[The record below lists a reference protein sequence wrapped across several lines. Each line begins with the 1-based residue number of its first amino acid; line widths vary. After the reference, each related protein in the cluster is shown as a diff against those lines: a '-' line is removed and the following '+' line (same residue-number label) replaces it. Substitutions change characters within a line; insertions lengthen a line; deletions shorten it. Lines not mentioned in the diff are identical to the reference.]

1 MATHM
6 LKRSVGSSLGAFM
19 LGAVVFGAL
28 SGCDGDGGGGSF
40 LISEQQEIDIGAEV
54 HAGILQEYPLYAN
67 AAVVSY
73 VTALGQQ
80 IVVKSRRPNLAHQFF
95 VLETDVI
102 NAFAAPGGYVYVT
115 TGLMRNMGS
124 RAELAGVLGHEVGHV
139 SAYHGVEALE
149 LEFGLGLLIDMVLGS
164 DSAAGQVVGYATGFY
179 WNTAHSRD
187 QELESDTLG
196 VEFAHAAGY
205 NPWGLVDFFEFLG
218 AVSGGSGDPISK
230 FMSSHPSSTDRI
242 TESSAQI
249 EALGVTKTQAGLVVD
264 DSNDVFMSYVEL
276 MKLLPAEQPRS

>member
-1 MATHM
+1 MATQM
-6 LKRSVGSSLGAFM
+6 LKRSIGSSLGALLLSAVA
-19 LGAVVFGAL
+19 LGALA
-28 SGCDGDGGGGSF
+28 GCDGDGGGGSF
-40 LISEQQEIDIGAEV
+40 LISEQQEIEIGAEV
-54 HAGILQEYPLYAN
+54 HAGIIKDYPLLTDPT
-67 AAVVSY
+67 VVGY
-73 VTALGQQ
+73 VAKLGQQ
-80 IVVKSRRPNLAHQFF
+80 IVAKSRRPALQHQFF
-95 VLETDVI
+95 VLDTDVI
-102 NAFAAPGGYVYVT
+102 NAFAAPGGFVYVT
-115 TGLMRNMGS
+115 TGLMRNMAS

-187 QELESDTLG
+187 QELESDMLG
-196 VEFAHAAGY
+196 VEFSYEAGY

-218 AVSGGSGDPISK
+218 QVSAGGDPISD

-249 EALGVTKTQAGLVVD
+249 EALGVTKTQAGLVID
-264 DSNDVFMSYVEL
+264 DSNDGFMSYDEL
-276 MKLLPAEQPRS
+276 KKLLPAEQPRS